1 MPCNQ
6 GTQQI
11 KLSHWEL
18 KDEGYDWKGA
28 IIYFV
33 FSETQ
38 INFLIWN
45 VIISYSDNTKMDL
58 MNGLMY
64 EECK

>member
-11 KLSHWEL
+11 KLIHWEL
-18 KDEGYDWKGA
+18 KDEEYDWKGA

-45 VIISYSDNTKMDL
+45 VIISYSDKP
-58 MNGLMY
+58 
-64 EECK
+64 